1 MTVSL
6 TSTSAG
12 CSMANAADVSP
23 DVASFM
29 ADSQVLSGVEALSG
43 AIHPAVVENKAKLA
57 PRDDR
62 RQDDPA

>member
-1 MTVSL
+1 
-6 TSTSAG
+6 
-12 CSMANAADVSP
+12 MANAADVSP

-29 ADSQVLSGVEALSG
+29 ADSQVPWGVEALSG

-57 PRDDR
+57 PRHDR